1 MKFISRY
8 VRFIDLLNEYIGRL
22 ASWLVLGCVLTC
34 FLVVLLRYAWNTGFV
49 WMQELYVWQHAL
61 VFMLGAG
68 YTLLHERHVRVDV
81 FYSKLSPRGQSWV
94 NLLGTLVFLWPW
106 LIIVSY
112 YGWPYITSSWQ
123 LLENSPESGGLP
135 GYFLLKTVIYVF
147 CGLLLLQSLATIC
160 RSLLL
165 IVMGRELPLIRSIKS
180 GQENE

>member
-1 MKFISRY
+1 MKFITKY
-8 VRFIDLLNEYIGRL
+8 VRFIDSINEYIGRF

-34 FLVVLLRYAWNTGFV
+34 FLVVLLRYVWNTGFV

-81 FYSKLSPRGQSWV
+81 FYSKLSPRGQAWV
-94 NLLGTLVFLWPW
+94 NLGGTLIFLWPW
-106 LIIVSY
+106 LIIVTY
-112 YGWPYITSSWQ
+112 YGWPFIKSSWQ
-123 LLENSPESGGLP
+123 LLEASPQSGGLS

-147 CGLLLLQSLATIC
+147 CGLLWLQSLAGIF

-165 IVMGRELPLIRSIKS
+165 LIAGRELPYISSVRLE
-180 GQENE
+180 QENE

>member
-1 MKFISRY
+1 MKFIGRY
-8 VRFIDLLNEYIGRL
+8 VRLIDLLNEYIGRL

-81 FYSKLSPRGQSWV
+81 FYSKLSPRGQAWV
-94 NLLGTLVFLWPW
+94 NIVGTLIFLWPW
-106 LIIVSY
+106 LMIVSY
-112 YGWPYITSSWQ
+112 YGWSYIASSWH
-123 LLENSPESGGLP
+123 LLENSPQSGGLP

-147 CGLLLLQSLATIC
+147 CGLLLLQSLANMC

-165 IVMGRELPLIRSIKS
+165 IVTGRELPLIHSIKP